1 MAYTKINNRTLEK
14 IITSNF
20 TKRQLKILLFI
31 IRFSFGLNK
40 RYAAFDKKDFCYAG
54 ISKYHVEAELK
65 KLIIRGVI
73 KWNPEK
79 RLFWINRNLREWVD
93 KKHKIDSYKT

>member
-1 MAYTKINNRTLEK
+1 MAYTKIENRILEK

-31 IRFSFGLNK
+31 IRFSFGCNK
-40 RYAAFDKKDFCYAG
+40 KYAVFDKKDFFYAG
-54 ISKYHVEAELK
+54 ISPYCVEDQVK
-65 KLIIRGVI
+65 KLLVRGVI

-79 RLFWINRNLREWVD
+79 RMFWINRNLKEWVE
-93 KKHKIDSYKT
+93 KKRKVDCF

>member
-1 MAYTKINNRTLEK
+1 MAYTKVENRILEK

-40 RYAAFDKKDFCYAG
+40 RYVVFDKKGFFYAG
-54 ISKYHVEAELK
+54 ISPYMLK
-65 KLIIRGVI
+65 V
-73 KWNPEK
+73 
-79 RLFWINRNLREWVD
+79 
-93 KKHKIDSYKT
+93 S

>member
-1 MAYTKINNRTLEK
+1 MACTKIENRILEK

-31 IRFSFGLNK
+31 IRFSFSLNK
-40 RYAAFDKKDFCYAG
+40 KYAVFEKKDFFYAE
-54 ISKYHVEAELK
+54 ISPYHVESELK

-73 KWNPEK
+73 KWSPDK
-79 RLFWINRNLREWVD
+79 RKFWINKNLWEWVD
-93 KKHKIDSYKT
+93 KKHKIEYFRG